1 MTGGLKFQIDTESP
15 IAVYMQ
21 IENQILFAIASGR
34 IKENEAVPPV
44 REVAANLGVNSNTV
58 TKAYRDLEI
67 RGLLR
72 ARRGVGVRVS
82 ENARKLCR
90 EAARKLAGAHLKDAV
105 AECTAAG
112 MKTTEIRKAVSNT
125 IKSGR
130 TPYARR
136 EK

>member
-1 MTGGLKFQIDTESP
+1 MAERLKFHIDAESP

-34 IKENEAVPPV
+34 IKENESVPPV
-44 REVAANLGVNSNTV
+44 KEVATDLGVNSNTV

-67 RGLLR
+67 RGLLH

-82 ENARKLCR
+82 ENARKRCR
-90 EAARKLAGAHLKDAV
+90 EATRKLAGAHLKDAV
-105 AECTAAG
+105 AECIAAG
-112 MKTTEIRKAVSNT
+112 LNATEIRKAVSHT
-125 IKSGR
+125 IKSGH

-136 EK
+136 KK